1 MQLNKR
7 LDNFELKLR
16 QLASKFER
24 QEREKEVLQ
33 QENKALK
40 KELDR
45 QHGVVSALREKLTH
59 TQSTDANLI
68 AEGQDIPAAIRTQ
81 LEECIRELD
90 SCIEWLENH

>member
-24 QEREKEVLQ
+24 QEQEKETLSR
-33 QENKALK
+33 ENRELK

-45 QHGVVSALREKLTH
+45 QRGVVSALREKLTQ
-59 TQSTDANLI
+59 TGSTDLSA
-68 AEGQDIPAAIRTQ
+68 ADAADKMPAAVRNRIN
-81 LEECIRELD
+81 ECIREID
-90 SCIEWLENH
+90 VCIEWLENH